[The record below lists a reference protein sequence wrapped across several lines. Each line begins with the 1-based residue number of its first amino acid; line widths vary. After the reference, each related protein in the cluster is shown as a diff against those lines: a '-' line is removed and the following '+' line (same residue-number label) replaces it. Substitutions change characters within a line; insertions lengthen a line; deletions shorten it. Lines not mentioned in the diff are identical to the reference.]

1 MKCHFNFVNIEGKI
15 FPPKNLKLASS
26 FPLHAT
32 LLLRAAL
39 NAVVNS
45 LTTQP
50 FTRLTRIKNEI
61 TSLFDFVVVYVYQE
75 EEEEKTLYSLHI
87 SK

>member
-1 MKCHFNFVNIEGKI
+1 MKCQFDFVNIEGRI
-15 FPPKNLKLASS
+15 FSPKKLNLASS

-50 FTRLTRIKNEI
+50 FTRLTRIKTEI
-61 TSLFDFVVVYVYQE
+61 TSLFDFVVYVCIPRGGRGEDSVFATY
-75 EEEEKTLYSLHI
+75 K
-87 SK
+87 

>member
-1 MKCHFNFVNIEGKI
+1 MN
-15 FPPKNLKLASS
+15 LASS
-26 FPLHAT
+26 FPLHTT

-50 FTRLTRIKNEI
+50 FTRLTRIKTEI

-87 SK
+87 SKQV